1 MRFKTSICSASVLV
15 LIAGLCLSVARADEP
30 AKAAAGKVSGVVMKD
45 GKPVADARVMVM
57 PLPEKG
63 KGKVKRGGGDSAAP
77 ATQPGDAAQN
87 ADQARRRRAPAGQ
100 AKTDADGKFS
110 IEG

>member
-1 MRFKTSICSASVLV
+1 MRFMTSICSASILV

-63 KGKVKRGGGDSAAP
+63 KGKVKRGGDSAPP

-87 ADQARRRRAPAGQ
+87 ADQARRRREPAGQ
-100 AKTDADGKFS
+100 A
-110 IEG
+110 